1 MKIRPLAM
9 LLMLSAASVSIAGC
23 GYTEIIRLYFQEQQ
37 YQKDQELIAEIKGA
51 LLADPQLRQAPVRVE
66 AYLGAVR
73 LSGAVTSAGQKQQAE
88 TVAEQTDG
96 VESVVNDLIVR
107 EPS

>member
-1 MKIRPLAM
+1 MRRLAT
-9 LLMLSAASVSIAGC
+9 LIALSTAFVSIAGC

-51 LLADPQLRQAPVRVE
+51 LLADPQLRQAPVRIE

-73 LSGAVTSAGQKQQAE
+73 LSGALTSDGQKQQAE

-107 EPS
+107 